1 MFNEFFKKTY
11 NKISFED
18 IQHIINKSKDVFIIN
33 TLPNTEQ
40 ECLIYKT
47 ISYETEENTINE
59 LLTNYDFTPFFI
71 IYGKN
76 CNDNTVEKKANQLNG
91 LGFSNIYVYSGGLFE
106 WLLLQDIYGHENF
119 ETTSRELNH
128 LKYKPNSVLK
138 I

>member
-1 MFNEFFKKTY
+1 MFNAFFNKTY

-18 IQHIINKSKDVFIIN
+18 IQHIINKSKNVFIIN

-59 LLTNYDFTPFFI
+59 LLTNYDFTPSFI
-71 IYGKN
+71 LYGKN

-106 WLLLQDIYGHENF
+106 WLLLQDIYGQDEF
-119 ETTSRELNH
+119 PTTTRFLDI
-128 LKYKPNSVLK
+128 LKFKPPNIL
-138 I
+138 